1 LLKSSSAALWAK
13 SDPGLNGERLIDDT
27 LVGIQLSP
35 MAQHPD
41 ITFKADLWAML
52 FDQGLP
58 ITWRPV
64 VPAADTSD
72 SYNASSVGGT
82 LTFALA
88 GSTVTCEDYMLTA
101 LTIDA
106 VAKSRKDIVA
116 GLFTLG
122 LALDPD
128 AIDVSQLATYPLWD
142 WPIIR
147 TLGEERAA

>member
-1 LLKSSSAALWAK
+1 M
-13 SDPGLNGERLIDDT
+13 
-27 LVGIQLSP
+27 V
-35 MAQHPD
+35 QHPD

-72 SYNASSVGGT
+72 SYNASSVGST
-82 LTFALA
+82 LTFTLA
-88 GSTVTCEDYMLTA
+88 GSTVTCKDYMLTA

-106 VAKSRKDIVA
+106 VAESRKDIVA
-116 GLFTLG
+116 GLATLG

-128 AIDVSQLATYPLWD
+128 AIDVSQLATYPFWD
-142 WPIIR
+142 WPMIR